1 MPDCNTK
8 EQNAIID
15 RAKQLVSTYEDMSE
29 LIRLGAYRQGSDVLV
44 DEAIHYFSAI
54 EEFLKQG
61 RDDHSDLEASYTQLA
76 KILDMQY
83 GEEEAA

>member
-1 MPDCNTK
+1 
-8 EQNAIID
+8 
-15 RAKQLVSTYEDMSE
+15 MSE

-44 DEAIHYFSAI
+44 DEAIHYFPGI